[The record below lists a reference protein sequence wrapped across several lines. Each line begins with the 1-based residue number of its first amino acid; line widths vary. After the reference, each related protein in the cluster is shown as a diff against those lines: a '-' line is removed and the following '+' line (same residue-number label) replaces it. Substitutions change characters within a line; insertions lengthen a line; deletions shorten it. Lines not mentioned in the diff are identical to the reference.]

1 MRLTVDGEV
10 FDVQER
16 SDEPGA
22 YDLIW
27 EHAGG
32 PRPGF
37 SIARNDRAKLDE
49 AVLIRAI
56 RNFLGRVDPET
67 GRID

>member
-16 SDEPGA
+16 PDESGA
-22 YDLIW
+22 YDFIW
-27 EHAGG
+27 QRAGG

-37 SIARNDRAKLDE
+37 SIARNDRARLDE
-49 AVLIRAI
+49 AELIRAI
-56 RNFLGRVDPET
+56 RNFLGHAT
-67 GRID
+67 